1 MITAQTGPLVWAFIE
16 PFCEYI
22 TSIKKGRWYVSTR
35 KCNMDIKDVTSVN
48 NYVA

>member
-1 MITAQTGPLVWAFIE
+1 MGVYLSFLLVYD
-16 PFCEYI
+16 EY
-22 TSIKKGRWYVSTR
+22 KKGRWYVSTR